1 MRLICSRLPTS
12 HATCHMPHKN
22 TSLSLPPTESLPD
35 AEVCSGLRGKED
47 GTTYSFILAAPQ
59 FTITI
64 IFSSSLSLSPSL
76 FSLLAAATHKNRSC
90 QFKKPKTSVPA
101 SIFHTPA
108 NLSPP
113 LSTQFPRENFGAK
126 QKKKLNKNKANKT
139 SVTWRRA
146 KSNEVQI
153 LCKY

>member
-1 MRLICSRLPTS
+1 MLSFA
-12 HATCHMPHKN
+12 HFTCHMPHATHKN

-35 AEVCSGLRGKED
+35 AEVCSGLGGRK
-47 GTTYSFILAAPQ
+47 TAPHTVSFWRLHNSQ
-59 FTITI
+59 LQLF
-64 IFSSSLSLSPSL
+64 FLVLSLSPSL

-126 QKKKLNKNKANKT
+126 KKKKLNKNKANKT
-139 SVTWRRA
+139 SVTWRAA